1 MKSPFFTVIIPTYNR
16 VDKLPV
22 CLDSALSQTFTNF
35 EIVIIDDGST
45 DNTDKMILENYND
58 SRIYYF
64 WQKGSGSPA
73 NPRNQ
78 GIRKARGV
86 WVSFLDS
93 DDLWYPEKL
102 ESVYEKIQSQLE
114 TDVICHNERMC
125 DQVNQKFHKIS
136 HVRVANDMYKSMLL
150 EGNCLSPSATTI
162 RRSFLTEKGLFFN
175 ESPDF
180 AIVED
185 YDMWLRL
192 AKNGAVITFIDKTL
206 GDYVVDGGNMIGDWQ
221 RYITNLEKLYEHH
234 AFVVQDFEPETD
246 KIYNQLIAKIH
257 FQRLKKALKER
268 KCLEALKEFFKTL
281 RKSPTFLPGK
291 ILSKVFLAIGPAR
304 S

>member
-1 MKSPFFTVIIPTYNR
+1 M
-16 VDKLPV
+16 
-22 CLDSALSQTFTNF
+22 
-35 EIVIIDDGST
+35 G
-45 DNTDKMILENYND
+45 
-58 SRIYYF
+58 
-64 WQKGSGSPA
+64 
-73 NPRNQ
+73 
-78 GIRKARGV
+78 
-86 WVSFLDS
+86 
-93 DDLWYPEKL
+93 
-102 ESVYEKIQSQLE
+102 SVYEKIQNEPE

-136 HVRVANDMYKSMLL
+136 YCRKTKDLYKSMLL

-162 RRSFLTEKGLFFN
+162 RKSFLTENELFFN
-175 ESPDF
+175 ESSDF

-246 KIYNQLIAKIH
+246 KIYNRLIAKIH
-257 FQRLKKALKER
+257 FERLKKALKER
-268 KCLEALKEFFKTL
+268 KCSEALKEFIKTL
-281 RKSPTFLPGK
+281 RKSPTFLPGI
-291 ILSKVFLAIGPAR
+291 ILSKVFFVFGSTR